1 MIRPSTPRYSSCTV
15 TLSEMPGFTTLVF
28 SIQGCKVHCP
38 DCHSK
43 YLWDEEAGI
52 PLTTKR
58 FISAIEDCDGLI
70 NAVLFLGDI
79 ENSFRYTNIARDYN
93 LTTGIYTGKGME
105 ECYLYLEYF
114 DYVKAGPYKKDLG
127 GLESPTTNQRY
138 IRTSDMKDLTYLFYM
153 NEGDITC

>member
-1 MIRPSTPRYSSCTV
+1 MTRYSSCTV
-15 TLSEMPGFTTLVF
+15 TLSEMPGYTTLVF
-28 SIQGCKVHCP
+28 SLQGCKIKCP

-52 PLTTKR
+52 PLTAER

-79 ENSFRYTNIARDYN
+79 EDSLHYAIIAKEYD
-93 LTTGIYTGKGME
+93 LTTGSYTGKSRG
-105 ECYLYLEYF
+105 ECDLYFKYF
-114 DYVKAGPYKKDLG
+114 DYVKIGPYDKDLG

-138 IRTSDMKDLTYLFYM
+138 IRTSDMEDLTYLFYTQGIC
-153 NEGDITC
+153 NG